1 MTGHPYGGRT
11 EGRTMREIG
20 RTLAWM
26 EERIGSLGALYLVLL
41 DPDRFEPAE
50 TVRLAELAVGA
61 GADGLLLGGSLSL
74 KGRCDETVRAIKG
87 AVDVPVI
94 IFPGDVG
101 FVSEAADAIL
111 FLSLVSGRNPQFLI
125 GEHVRAAPVLKK
137 IGLEAIPTA
146 YMLVDGGVTTSV
158 EFMSATRP
166 IPRDKPDIAMAHALA
181 AQYLGLRLAFFDAGS
196 GAAEHVPEELV
207 RAVSGYVDLPIMVGG
222 GIREPDV
229 AGRLV
234 EAGASVIITGDVVEK
249 TADDGLVTAIAAAV
263 HGR

>member
-1 MTGHPYGGRT
+1 MTGQPCANRT

-20 RTLAWM
+20 RTLAWL
-26 EERIGSLGALYLVLL
+26 ESGIGVLGALYLVLL

-50 TVRLAELAVGA
+50 NVRLAELAVGA
-61 GADGLLLGGSLSL
+61 GADALLLGGSLSL

-137 IGLEAIPTA
+137 MGLEAIPTA

-158 EFMSATRP
+158 EFMSSTRP

-222 GIREPDV
+222 GIREPEV

-234 EAGASVIITGDVVEK
+234 EAGAGVIITGDVVEK
-249 TADDGLVTAIAAAV
+249 TGDAGLVKAIAAAV